1 MMTKKTCVA
10 LAVAAVALAGLVAA
24 PAADAL
30 PIECSCDLC
39 FEVPYYA
46 TCHLP
51 WNNEVINCQ
60 SFVVLFCPV
69 EYGVE
74 PAAASPSPSW
84 APTKSSPSETSA
96 SQPRRAS
103 GSSLSQEGLLRWGDS
118 PSENCANQERRDSR
132 N

>member
-1 MMTKKTCVA
+1 MTKKTCVA
-10 LAVAAVALAGLVAA
+10 LAVSTVALIGLAAA

-60 SFVVLFCPV
+60 SFVVLYCPV
-69 EYGVE
+69 EFG
-74 PAAASPSPSW
+74 ASPAETVASTLDLQDENALAVP
-84 APTKSSPSETSA
+84 ADGATCRAGSEQDEPSA
-96 SQPRRAS
+96 SALPAS
-103 GSSLSQEGLLRWGDS
+103 RSL
-118 PSENCANQERRDSR
+118 
-132 N
+132 